1 MRKLLL
7 LLMILTMG
15 GCKTV
20 HDTIGNA
27 VCTVTLDGVCMDK
40 DAEKRKNGYLE
51 DEKRDL
57 QDENLELMESLA
69 HFEGEIKNL
78 SGQLKI
84 QVKSRAELE
93 KASVELARRNLFL
106 EGRVTRLKGDLKTKE
121 ASLTNGG
128 ELTKSLS
135 EANARQ
141 VELTKSLSEANARQ
155 VELIKGL
162 RAAISRATG
171 LMQGLEVTKQGLEG
185 ALTTERALTI
195 ALKAEKALQS
205 KKIVRLEFLTNVIGR
220 GLITD
225 QAEIFAKTTNQRY
238 MDRCPAKFDGILSQ
252 TLIDSFN
259 EKLQLAIQKTL
270 YDSDADDESAAFY
283 SWVKEVSLYN
293 HR

>member
-40 DAEKRKNGYLE
+40 DAEKRKNGHLE

-69 HFEGEIKNL
+69 HFEGEVKNL

-93 KASVELARRNLFL
+93 KASVELARRNIFL
-106 EGRVTRLKGDLKTKE
+106 EGRVTRLKGDLKAKD

-141 VELTKSLSEANARQ
+141 A
-155 VELIKGL
+155 ELIKGL

-205 KKIVRLEFLTNVIGR
+205 KKIARLEFLTNVIGR

-225 QAEIFAKTTNQRY
+225 QAEIFAKTKDQRY
-238 MDRCPAKFDGILSQ
+238 MDRCPAKFDGILSEA
-252 TLIDSFN
+252 LIG
-259 EKLQLAIQKTL
+259 
-270 YDSDADDESAAFY
+270 
-283 SWVKEVSLYN
+283 
-293 HR
+293 